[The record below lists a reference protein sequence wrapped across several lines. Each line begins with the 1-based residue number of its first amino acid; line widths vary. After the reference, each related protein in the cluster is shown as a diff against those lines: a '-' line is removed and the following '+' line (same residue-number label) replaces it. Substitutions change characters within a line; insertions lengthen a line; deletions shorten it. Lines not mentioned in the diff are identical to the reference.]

1 MGLKDKARA
10 PKAKPK
16 AAGGAGRRRKP
27 GSKKKA
33 TKSAASALA
42 CGVLADLKKKVKN
55 RDTDGTIGLLS
66 DDFIMSDVLEFIS
79 TGFPGLDDILG
90 GGWAVGR
97 CSEVY
102 GPEGGGKSALSHMA
116 TLSCQKAGGVVLFLD
131 GEHSLDPVK
140 IEQLGIDP
148 ALLIYARPR
157 HMEMAVDLI
166 FEFLDKLRKKK
177 PDAPAL
183 VVLDSIGGTPMKAEV
198 TEGSIGDAH
207 VGEAA
212 RLLSKFCRRV
222 FYESAQAR
230 CHVMLINQERSK
242 IGGFSGFGENVQTFG
257 GRAVKFAA
265 TQRVR
270 VTRVMTIKANANS
283 GAPST
288 GYLVRTKTDKNRC
301 APPHQSAV
309 WVLDFKYG
317 PSPDLTMR
325 QVLMDAK
332 MIVPSGDK
340 ISRRT
345 AYCLKQAG
353 VPVKDRVKFT
363 KGQWLTLLSEDP
375 GFRKDATALYLDV
388 VRAGGSKAVLEAAE
402 AEETE
407 DPEDA
412 YYPEEEA
419 QEGSETGDMSP

>member
-10 PKAKPK
+10 PKAKAKPK
-16 AAGGAGRRRKP
+16 AAGGAGRRKRTP
-27 GSKKKA
+27 KKKA
-33 TKSAASALA
+33 TKSAAAELA
-42 CGVLADLKKKVKN
+42 SGVVADLKKRVKN
-55 RDTDGTIGLLS
+55 RDTDGTIGLLA
-66 DDFIMSDVLEFIS
+66 DDFIMEDVLEFIS

-116 TLSCQKAGGVVLFLD
+116 TLSCQQAGGVVLFLD
-131 GEHSLDPVK
+131 GEHSLDPLK
-140 IEQLGIDP
+140 IKQLGIIP
-148 ALLIYARPR
+148 ELLVYARPR

-166 FEFLDKLRKKK
+166 FDFLTKLRKQK
-177 PDAPAL
+177 PAAPAL
-183 VVLDSIGGTPMKAEV
+183 IVLDSIGGTPMKSEV
-198 TEGSIGDAH
+198 TEASITEAH
-207 VGEAA
+207 VAEAA

-242 IGGFSGFGENVQTFG
+242 VGKTFGFGENVQTFG

-270 VTRVMTIKANANS
+270 VTRVMQIKANANS

-288 GYLVRTKTDKNRC
+288 GYLVKAKTDKNRC

-325 QVLMDAK
+325 QVLMDAN
-332 MIVPSGDK
+332 MIVASGTR
-340 ISRRT
+340 INRRT
-345 AYCLKQAG
+345 AYCLKLAG
-353 VPVKDRVKFT
+353 VPVKERAKFT
-363 KGQWLTLLSEDP
+363 KGQWLTMLEDAA
-375 GFRKDATALYLDV
+375 FREQATTLYLEV
-388 VRAGGSKAVLEAAE
+388 VRAGGSLAVLKAAE
-402 AEETE
+402 AEDTE
-407 DPEDA
+407 EPEDA

-419 QEGSETGDMSP
+419 QDGSETGDTEG